1 VDESFSYYTLIIFLA
16 LSAFFS
22 GSETAFF
29 SLSKIQLKKLEQD
42 KTRAAKIIFNLLKKP
57 RELLILILL
66 GNTIANIA
74 AATTAALIAIN
85 IGSSIF
91 TANAA
96 LYSILIEIVL
106 MTILLVVLGEVAPKL
121 ISFSSPIKV
130 AKLAS
135 FILLPLKYILW
146 PLTHILLFISNLVS
160 KKPQQENETE
170 LTSEDFKKLVDS
182 QAAQN
187 SLEEKEKKIIR
198 SVFRFSSTIS
208 KEIMIPRVDI
218 VACDITEGIEKV
230 RKLIIKSGHSRIPVF
245 KNTIDNVIGIAY
257 AKDILLNPNLKSLN
271 SLLRP
276 AFFITENVKIQHV
289 LNQFKTKKVQ
299 IAIVV
304 DEYGGTSGMLT
315 LEDIL
320 EELVGEI
327 MDEYDKEPPMFSR
340 ISPNKFL
347 INGMYS
353 IAKLNSQ
360 FNLDIPE
367 SKYSNV
373 SIFLLDMFNRVPN
386 KNEVYIYQDKAK
398 FTIRNIKSQRINY
411 VIMEILKP

>member
-1 VDESFSYYTLIIFLA
+1 
-16 LSAFFS
+16 
-22 GSETAFF
+22 
-29 SLSKIQLKKLEQD
+29 
-42 KTRAAKIIFNLLKKP
+42 
-57 RELLILILL
+57 
-66 GNTIANIA
+66 
-74 AATTAALIAIN
+74 
-85 IGSSIF
+85 
-91 TANAA
+91 
-96 LYSILIEIVL
+96 
-106 MTILLVVLGEVAPKL
+106 
-121 ISFSSPIKV
+121 
-130 AKLAS
+130 
-135 FILLPLKYILW
+135 
-146 PLTHILLFISNLVS
+146 
-160 KKPQQENETE
+160 
-170 LTSEDFKKLVDS
+170 
-182 QAAQN
+182 
-187 SLEEKEKKIIR
+187 
-198 SVFRFSSTIS
+198 
-208 KEIMIPRVDI
+208 MIPRVDI

>member
-1 VDESFSYYTLIIFLA
+1 VDDSFSYYLILIFLA

-29 SLSKIQLKKLEQD
+29 SLTKIQLKKLEKD
-42 KTRAAKIIFNLLKKP
+42 KSKAAKIIFKLLKKP
-57 RELLILILL
+57 RELLIIILL
-66 GNTIANIA
+66 GNTISNIA
-74 AATTAALIAIN
+74 AAATAAFVAIR
-85 IGSSIF
+85 IGSNIF
-91 TANAA
+91 TSHAA

-106 MTILLVVLGEVAPKL
+106 MTILLLILGEMTPKL
-121 ISFSSPIKV
+121 ISFSSAVKM
-130 AKLAS
+130 AKISS

-146 PLTHILLFISNLVS
+146 PLIQILVLISKLVS
-160 KKPQQENETE
+160 RKQKQENHTE
-170 LTSEDFKKLVDS
+170 LTSEDFKKLVNS
-182 QAAQN
+182 EATQN

-198 SVFRFSSTIS
+198 SIFRFSSTIS
-208 KEIMIPRVDI
+208 KVIMIPRVDV
-218 VACDITEGIEKV
+218 VACDITEGLEKV
-230 RKLIIKSGHSRIPVF
+230 KELIIKSGHSRIPVF
-245 KNTIDNVIGIAY
+245 KNTIDNIVGIAY
-257 AKDILLNPNLKSLN
+257 AKDILLNPNLKTLN

-276 AFFITENVKIQHV
+276 AFFITENIKIQNV

-327 MDEYDKEPPMFSR
+327 MDEYDKEPPMLSR
-340 ISPNKFL
+340 ISQNKFL
-347 INGMYS
+347 VNGMFA
-353 IAKLNSQ
+353 IAELNSK
-360 FNLDIPE
+360 FALDIPE
-367 SKYSNV
+367 TEYSNL

-386 KNEVYIYQDKAK
+386 KNEIYIYKDKIK

-411 VIMEILKP
+411 VIMEIL